1 MSNLHKLHIYN
12 TNCTF
17 ILGFTYIYIGLMSV
31 NKVKRSLKKFL
42 QLKDYLLKHKYN
54 LITV

>member
-12 TNCTF
+12 TNCTL

-31 NKVKRSLKKFL
+31 NKIKRSLKKYL
-42 QLKDYLLKHKYN
+42 QK
-54 LITV
+54 TTF